1 MTAFH
6 FIGRCLILIPSALK
20 PASASAELMEGT
32 GMPSFWPGRIT
43 VHAIAPESVSTEM
56 SAKTLNYVLWLQ
68 AFGRFGTAK
77 EINACR

>member
-1 MTAFH
+1 
-6 FIGRCLILIPSALK
+6 
-20 PASASAELMEGT
+20 MEGT